1 MVRQSPLMGTA
12 REQLGSGLR
21 VTFQHPYAMCGRP
34 PMCQEE
40 MGRKD
45 QRRCCSHVFGL
56 LMSPDHL
63 QQCGRAATGPDE
75 IRLSNTNHYAAIMV
89 AWHRTVLSD
98 MR

>member
-1 MVRQSPLMGTA
+1 METDT
-12 REQLGSGLR
+12 GLYP
-21 VTFQHPYAMCGRP
+21 FAMCGRP
-34 PMCQEE
+34 PRCQEE
-40 MGRKD
+40 TRPKD

>member
-1 MVRQSPLMGTA
+1 MKMDTGWCPC
-12 REQLGSGLR
+12 
-21 VTFQHPYAMCGRP
+21 AMCGRP

-45 QRRCCSHVFGL
+45 QRRCCSHVSGL

-63 QQCGRAATGPDE
+63 QQCRRVATGPDQ
-75 IRLSNTNHYAAIMV
+75 IRLSNTNQYAAIMV

>member
-1 MVRQSPLMGTA
+1 MIPSLFPVFDPSTRRL
-12 REQLGSGLR
+12 ENGLL
-21 VTFQHPYAMCGRP
+21 MCGRP